1 MKIIVIGC
9 GSIGKRHAKNL
20 NFLGIKDIVLC
31 DPIQS
36 KLISLGKIIRT
47 SLLYKDFKEALRENP
62 DISVAIICT
71 PTAFHMEPAI
81 YLAKRKINLFIEKP
95 LSNNLKKTKL
105 LSKIASSKKITVMM
119 GHSYMFED
127 GFLKLKSLLDKNVI
141 GKLYYATYFQ
151 GQYLPDW
158 HPKEDYKIEYTASKS
173 LGGGALLTLTSHT
186 FYLIEW
192 LFGRIKSIDGYL
204 IGKIGSLEVDVDDS
218 VFLLMKTERGVI
230 VQTQNNFI
238 VKVHNHK
245 LIVEGIKG
253 RLEFDFV
260 EKKILLLLN
269 NHKPKLVHT
278 NKDNNER
285 FLKEMKFFLKKLK
298 QKNLEK
304 NLNLESGIRFLQ
316 KIKPLQKKAFFIS

>member
-1 MKIIVIGC
+1 MVIGC
-9 GSIGKRHAKNL
+9 GSIGIRHAKNL
-20 NFLGIKDIVLC
+20 KFLGIKDIVLC

-62 DISVAIICT
+62 DISVVIICT

-158 HPKEDYKIEYTASKS
+158 HPKEDYKIEYTANKS

-192 LFGRIKSIDGYL
+192 LFERIKSIDGYL

-218 VFLLMKTERGVI
+218 VFLLMKTEKGI
-230 VQTQNNFI
+230 IIQTQNNFI

-245 LIVEGIKG
+245 LIVEGAKG

-260 EKKILLLLN
+260 KKKITIILRN
-269 NHKPKLVHT
+269 KKPKFIFS
-278 NKDNNER
+278 NKDNNDR
-285 FLKEMKFFLKKLK
+285 FVKEMKYFLKKLK
-298 QKNLEK
+298 QKNVGE
-304 NLNLESGIRFLQ
+304 NLNLESGIRFL
-316 KIKPLQKKAFFIS
+316 KMTKTLE